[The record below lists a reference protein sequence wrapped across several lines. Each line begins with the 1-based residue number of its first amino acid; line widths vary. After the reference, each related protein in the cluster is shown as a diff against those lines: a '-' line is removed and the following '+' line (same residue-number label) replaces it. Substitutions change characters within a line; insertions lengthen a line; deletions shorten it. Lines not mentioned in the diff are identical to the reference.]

1 MKKAIFVIVA
11 LLAFAFSTVE
21 AQTLVVSK
29 AVVTGKQFRIS
40 AGDSTATI
48 SLYALAGQPFPLVAG
63 QYPDSIRIRWYASA
77 DSLTNIYIYVKTAV
91 ANSGTY
97 VRGTVL
103 DSIKAATAVVSQGS
117 HTISVATYLGY
128 DKLKLAL
135 VAQATGN
142 AYVATHASYTSVWLD
157 FYYKM
162 LGRP

>member
-29 AVVTGKQFRIS
+29 QVVAGKQFKQS

-48 SLYALAGQPFPLVAG
+48 SLYAQANTPYPLLTG

-77 DSLTNIYIYVKTAV
+77 DTLTNIFIYVKTAV
-91 ANSGTY
+91 GNSTTF
-97 VRGTVL
+97 VRGSVL
-103 DSIKAATAVVSQGS
+103 DSVKAATAVVAQGS

-128 DKLKLAL
+128 DNLKIAL
-135 VAQATGN
+135 VAQSTGN
-142 AYVATHASYTSVWLD
+142 AYVVTNASKTSVWLD